1 VIDDQDR
8 YPIALDSNQEL
19 AAEVGL
25 LLSCYAII
33 DLYIVHIFATVSG
46 MPKDASY
53 AVLARVKG
61 RGQRIEL
68 LQALVAASDRPEKE
82 YELELIRKIE
92 EATRIRNEYAHAI
105 YSGYAGSST
114 SWRMSMWQSDAGRRR
129 KAFKDVSADIAR
141 RDCFFVR
148 EVLKS
153 LHHFGSVEI
162 AYE

>member
-1 VIDDQDR
+1 MIDDQDR
-8 YPIALDSNQEL
+8 YPIALDSNREL

-53 AVLARVKG
+53 GVLKHVKG
-61 RGQRIEL
+61 KEQRIEL
-68 LQALVAASDRPEKE
+68 LQGLLAASDRPDKD
-82 YELELIRKIE
+82 YELELIGKIKR
-92 EATRIRNEYAHAI
+92 ATDIRNKYAHAI
-105 YSGYAGSST
+105 YSAVSASPT
-114 SWRMSMWQSDAGRRR
+114 KWRMSMWLSDAGRRK
-129 KAFKDVSADIAR
+129 KAFEDVSVDIAR
-141 RDCFFVR
+141 GDCFFVR

-153 LHHFGSVEI
+153 LHHFGSIQV